1 MKSTKVAEDD
11 SIKAD
16 LAHHEDT
23 ADNGPSEPLSTTQP
37 DVEEQQQL
45 WKSSLWIEL
54 LTAWSKLYFRLNTIV
69 PHSIDGFK
77 LN

>member
-1 MKSTKVAEDD
+1 MKNTQVAEDD

-45 WKSSLWIEL
+45 GKSFLGI
-54 LTAWSKLYFRLNTIV
+54 
-69 PHSIDGFK
+69 
-77 LN
+77 